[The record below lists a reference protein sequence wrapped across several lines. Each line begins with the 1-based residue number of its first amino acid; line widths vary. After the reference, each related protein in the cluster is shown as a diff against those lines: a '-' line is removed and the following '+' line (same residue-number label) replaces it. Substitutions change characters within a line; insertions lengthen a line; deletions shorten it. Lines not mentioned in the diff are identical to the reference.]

1 MKMMFVFAQ
10 CISAGISQSHHK
22 HYRNKGLNMEI
33 SGFTD
38 VGRAGRTVAWK
49 DLRHVTNDPSLIQGQ
64 VQKPDL
70 ARQAKKPHINSKMIL
85 KQVSSQKDCKAVC
98 LITPSPQE

>member
-49 DLRHVTNDPSLIQGQ
+49 ELRHLLTTPASSKDRCRN
-64 VQKPDL
+64 L
-70 ARQAKKPHINSKMIL
+70 ARQAEKPHINSKVVL
-85 KQVSSQKDCKAVC
+85 PRVSSQKDCKAVC
-98 LITPSPQE
+98 LVTPGPQE